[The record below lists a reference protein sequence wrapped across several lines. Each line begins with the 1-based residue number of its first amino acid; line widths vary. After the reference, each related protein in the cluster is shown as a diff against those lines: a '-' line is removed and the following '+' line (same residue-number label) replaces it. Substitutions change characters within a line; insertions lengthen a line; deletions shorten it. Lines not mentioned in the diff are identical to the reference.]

1 MTRKF
6 FIFFEISYCKLPPEL
21 QQLQSL
27 FGARRSV
34 IRLLGYLLLHHITP
48 FRITHPSFASCLCP
62 GPLCILTCSSDE
74 LRRQAGPW
82 EFEYAQFG
90 AVLLGPMCAA
100 LSSDVLPFGRRGS
113 TGTQRYRLLLICLL
127 PGPMCHR
134 PSSDVSRRKVGSWE
148 YGWHSGA
155 FCFAPCVRLP
165 PLVCAQQ

>member
-1 MTRKF
+1 M
-6 FIFFEISYCKLPPEL
+6 PPEL

-74 LRRQAGPW
+74 LHRKVGPW

-100 LSSDVLPFGRRGS
+100 LSLGVPPKGGHGS
-113 TGTQRYRLLLICLL
+113 TGTQRYRLHCCLFACCPARCAPPEL
-127 PGPMCHR
+127 GRFSPKGGI
-134 PSSDVSRRKVGSWE
+134 VGVRV
-148 YGWHSGA
+148 HNGA
-155 FCFAPCVRLP
+155 FCFAPCVRWP
-165 PLVCAQQ
+165 PICV